1 MFTQNSEKQ
10 KTKGT
15 KILLNCWVRVLI
27 RTLLHNWINGKDTS
41 PDEMKVFLAHLI
53 VMGILKKNSLEQ
65 YWSRDSILNMP
76 FFVTTCPEIVFKT
89 SCGIFTSVIQM
100 RPTHQREKQTMI
112 LCFWLGQWWTWCKG
126 ISIQST
132 GQERNYLWMKA
143 HVLLRV
149 ESISS
154 VTTPKS
160 QTGSIL
166 NFLWS
171 VNWALATFVAL
182 KFIQEMHLASHRV
195 MCRNYRMHQK
205 TSCTVPRFVR
215 LSTVVGHGSS
225 CLILII
231 ITTALTWLICC
242 TRGKLM
248 HEAQSGKIKSHSL

>member
-1 MFTQNSEKQ
+1 MSFLKVKCGQCWVKIPTNMFAQNSEKQ

-15 KILLNCWVRVLI
+15 KILLNCWVRVLTK
-27 RTLLHNWINGKDTS
+27 TLVYDWINGKIQVQ
-41 PDEMKVFLAHLI
+41 MKWRYLYLILLLWEFSTKILWNSIGVETAFSTHHFL
-53 VMGILKKNSLEQ
+53 
-65 YWSRDSILNMP
+65 
-76 FFVTTCPEIVFKT
+76 VTTCPEIIFKAF
-89 SCGIFTSVIQM
+89 CGIFTSAIQM

-126 ISIQST
+126 ISVQST

-143 HVLLRV
+143 CVLLRV

-182 KFIQEMHLASHRV
+182 KFIQVMHLDSHRV
-195 MCRNYRMHQK
+195 MRSKYRMHQK
-205 TSCTVPRFVR
+205 LHA
-215 LSTVVGHGSS
+215 LS
-225 CLILII
+225 
-231 ITTALTWLICC
+231 
-242 TRGKLM
+242 
-248 HEAQSGKIKSHSL
+248 